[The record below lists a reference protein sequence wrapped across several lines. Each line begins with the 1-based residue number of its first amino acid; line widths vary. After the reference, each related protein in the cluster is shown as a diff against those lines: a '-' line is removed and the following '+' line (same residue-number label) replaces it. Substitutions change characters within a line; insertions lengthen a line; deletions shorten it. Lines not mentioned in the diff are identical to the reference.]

1 MRETSKILKSARK
14 VKGIDNYIGLMFK
27 RKSEPLL
34 FEVNDRTRI
43 HSLFCP
49 WFEAIWMDENKKIL
63 KKERVRPF
71 TFIIRAPKGSRYLLE
86 IPF

>member
-1 MRETSKILKSARK
+1 MKNISNHLKNAKK
-14 VKGIDNYIGLMFK
+14 VNGINNYIGLMFK
-27 RKSEPLL
+27 INSEPLL

-49 WFEAIWMDENKKIL
+49 WFDAVWMDQNKKII
-63 KKERVRPF
+63 KKERIRPF
-71 TFIIRAPKGSRYLLE
+71 TFIIRAPEGSRYLLE